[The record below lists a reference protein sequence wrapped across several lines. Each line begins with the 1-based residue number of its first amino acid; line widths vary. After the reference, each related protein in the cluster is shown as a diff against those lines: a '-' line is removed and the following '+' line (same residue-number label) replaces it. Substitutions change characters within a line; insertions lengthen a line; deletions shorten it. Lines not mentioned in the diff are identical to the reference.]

1 MNYHVKILID
11 NKWQG
16 PFYRNMN
23 NSQQAAQDV
32 AEQWADAAN
41 QSGTFRVTVEDED
54 PKSSRLVEYEVNVE
68 MTPSSTASVTHR
80 RHHV

>member
-1 MNYHVKILID
+1 MKYHVKITID
-11 NKWQG
+11 GKWQG
-16 PFYRNMN
+16 PFYRDKH

-41 QSGTFRVTVEDED
+41 QSGTYRVTVQDED
-54 PKSSRLVEYEVNVE
+54 PNNNRFVEYEVNVK
-68 MTPSSTASVTHR
+68 MTPTSTASVTYR